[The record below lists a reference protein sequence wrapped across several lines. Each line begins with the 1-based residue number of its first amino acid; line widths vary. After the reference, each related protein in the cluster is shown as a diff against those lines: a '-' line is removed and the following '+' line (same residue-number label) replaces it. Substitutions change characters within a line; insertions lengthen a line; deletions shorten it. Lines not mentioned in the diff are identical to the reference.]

1 MLIYIPVFIL
11 VLSRL
16 VSAARRSLRLNARS
30 SEADSVQIVFSSSK
44 ARVIFFYVNLI
55 HIAEPVRGFEALN

>member
-44 ARVIFFYVNLI
+44 ARVIFFMLI
-55 HIAEPVRGFEALN
+55 